1 MSALRVCR
9 ESCSRKLEQPNEERS
24 QEARCTRWR
33 PQDPRAQRM
42 SIHHHCCVTAA
53 CKDGPRCKQYR
64 AKNHRKIDR
73 KSRKHRPKIDEKST
87 EIVEKSFLGRFGRSR
102 SRQGR
107 FKTRSGRHS
116 CAQNS
121 VQGRSWD
128 APGSSKP
135 PKRRRKASP
144 GRSQD
149 VFGPSR

>member
-73 KSRKHRPKIDEKST
+73 KSRKNRPKIDEKST

-116 CAQNS
+116 DAQKS

-128 APGSSKP
+128 APGSPKP

-149 VFGPSR
+149 APRPPR